1 MTWDPHARPRPLT
14 AEGAVS
20 RFGQPGATDMDALAP
35 FTLHRAGT
43 AAQAAA
49 LLASV
54 PGARIIAGGTDL
66 VPNLRRGLGSPPALI
81 DVGGI
86 AGFGA
91 IKGDAQGW
99 RIGAGTTLA
108 KLAADES
115 IVRELPA
122 LAQAAASVAG
132 PAHRTVATLGGNLC
146 LDTRCVFYNQSEWW
160 RKANDYCLKKG
171 GETCHVAPQ
180 GRRCHAAF
188 NGDLAP
194 ALIALDAAVEIAG
207 YTGERVVPLA
217 DLYADDGAASLRLA
231 ADELI
236 VAARIPVQPAGSRS
250 GYRKARIRGAMDFP
264 LAGVAARATF
274 DDGRLAGLRL
284 ALTGTNSRPL
294 LLADTDALCG
304 SAIDDGMLALLG
316 KRISKQ
322 VSPMRTT
329 VTASNYRR
337 QVAIVLAQRLLRDL
351 AAGTA

>member
-1 MTWDPHARPRPLT
+1 MER
-14 AEGAVS
+14 
-20 RFGQPGATDMDALAP
+20 LAP

-66 VPNLRRGLGSPPALI
+66 LPNLRRGLGSPPALV
-81 DVGGI
+81 DVSGI
-86 AGFGA
+86 AGFDVVA
-91 IKGDAQGW
+91 RDAQGW
-99 RIGAGTTLA
+99 RFGAGVTVA
-108 KLAADES
+108 RLAADAA
-115 IVRELPA
+115 IAGELPA

-132 PAHRTVATLGGNLC
+132 PGHRTVATLGGNLC

-160 RKANDYCLKKG
+160 RRANDYCLKHG
-171 GETCHVAPQ
+171 GDTCHVAPQ

-188 NGDLAP
+188 SGDLAP
-194 ALIALDAAVEIAG
+194 ALLALEASVQIVGPA
-207 YTGERVVPLA
+207 GERTLPLA

-231 ADELI
+231 AGELL
-236 VAARIPVQPAGSRS
+236 VAVLVPPQPAGSRS

-264 LAGVAARATF
+264 LAGVAARAGF
-274 DDGRLAGLRL
+274 EGGRLAILRL

-304 SAIDDGMLALLG
+304 GTIDEAMLAAIG
-316 KRISKQ
+316 KRIGKQ
-322 VSPMRTT
+322 VGAMRTT

-337 QVAIVLAQRLLRDL
+337 QAAIVLAQRLLREL
-351 AAGTA
+351 AAAPG

>member
-1 MTWDPHARPRPLT
+1 MER
-14 AEGAVS
+14 
-20 RFGQPGATDMDALAP
+20 LAP
-35 FTLHRAGT
+35 FTLHKAGT

-66 VPNLRRGLGSPPALI
+66 LPNLRRGIGAPPALI
-81 DVGGI
+81 DVSAI
-86 AGFGA
+86 ADFGA
-91 IKGDAQGW
+91 VTCGAQGW
-99 RIGAGTTLA
+99 HLGAGVTLA
-108 KLAADES
+108 ALAADAAMA
-115 IVRELPA
+115 RELPA

-132 PAHRTVATLGGNLC
+132 PGHRSVATLGGNLC

-160 RKANDYCLKKG
+160 RRSNDYCLKHG

-180 GRRCHAAF
+180 GKRCHAAF
-188 NGDLAP
+188 SGDVAP
-194 ALIALDAAVEIAG
+194 ALIALDAAAQIAG
-207 YTGERVVPLA
+207 SKGTRTLPLA

-231 ADELI
+231 TDELL
-236 VAARIPVQPAGSRS
+236 VAVRIPPQPAGARS

-274 DDGRLAGLRL
+274 DGGRLSSLRL

-294 LLADTDALCG
+294 LLAGTDALCG
-304 SAIDDGMLALLG
+304 APVDEAMSTALG
-316 KRISKQ
+316 KRIGKQ

-351 AAGTA
+351 AAEAG